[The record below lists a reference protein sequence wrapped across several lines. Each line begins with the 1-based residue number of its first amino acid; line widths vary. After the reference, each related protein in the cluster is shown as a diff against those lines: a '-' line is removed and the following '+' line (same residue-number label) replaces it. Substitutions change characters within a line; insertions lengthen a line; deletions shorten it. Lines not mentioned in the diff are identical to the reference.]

1 MKKFID
7 NIITFFLSILMII
20 ISTGTVYFCLDVFGI
35 IEVPQ
40 EYSIAS
46 LFYSQIEVIANNGE
60 ILTEDTFPVKKIRRN
75 KETTTNA
82 EQVVVKDTRD
92 PLEVME
98 EIKAKEK
105 ERERENYINVENY
118 YYEQLDYYGRL
129 IYEGLYNNL
138 DKLKTG
144 TFTVNYDKAF
154 NDLLNEENGEETL
167 KNSFQLAINAL
178 TFDNPDLFY
187 IDVTKMYLLM
197 ERTTRAFSKTYK
209 VSIGAG
215 EEGNYLAEQFSSEEA
230 VNDAINTVEEIK
242 NAIIRGIEN
251 DPAKSQIKIVH
262 DYLVDTIDYNS
273 DDGSNIYNVYGALIN
288 KRAVCEG
295 YARACKYIL
304 DELGIPC
311 IIACGTGENR
321 SGVTESHAW
330 NYVMLDGQWYAL
342 DVTWDDPVVPENFR
356 VSKESRYAY
365 FLKGSENFFEDHI
378 EDGNIVGEAGFK
390 YPLLSEND
398 YDK

>member
-215 EEGNYLAEQFSSEEA
+215 EEGSYLAEQFSSEEA

-242 NAIIRGIEN
+242 NAIINGIEN

-398 YDK
+398 YSK

>member
-365 FLKGSENFFEDHI
+365 FLKGSENFLKI
-378 EDGNIVGEAGFK
+378 I
-390 YPLLSEND
+390 
-398 YDK
+398 

>member
-60 ILTEDTFPVKKIRRN
+60 ILTENTFPVKKIRRN

-215 EEGNYLAEQFSSEEA
+215 EEGSYLAEQFSSEEA

-242 NAIIRGIEN
+242 NAIINGIEN

-398 YDK
+398 YNK

>member
-7 NIITFFLSILMII
+7 NIITFILTIFII
-20 ISTGTVYFCLDVFGI
+20 AISAGTVYFCLDVFGI

-60 ILTEDTFPVKKIRRN
+60 IITEDNFKVKNLKKNR
-75 KETTTNA
+75 ETTNE
-82 EQVVVKDTRD
+82 EQVVVKETRD
-92 PLEVME
+92 PLEIME

-105 ERERENYINVENY
+105 ERERENYVNVENY

-129 IYEGLYNNL
+129 IYEGLYNNI
-138 DKLKTG
+138 DRLKTG
-144 TFTVNYDKAF
+144 TFTVNYDKLF

-215 EEGNYLAEQFSSEEA
+215 EAGNYLAEQFGSKEA
-230 VNDAINTVEEIK
+230 VDDAINTVEEIK
-242 NAIIRGIEN
+242 NAVINGIEN
-251 DPAKSQIKIVH
+251 ESAKTQIKIVH

-273 DDGSNIYNVYGALIN
+273 ADGTNIYNVYGALIN

-304 DELGIPC
+304 DDLGIPC

-321 SGVTESHAW
+321 AGATESHAW
-330 NYVMLDGQWYAL
+330 NYVMLDGKWYAL
-342 DVTWDDPVVPENFR
+342 DVTWDDPVTPDNFR
-356 VSKESRYAY
+356 VSNESRYAY
-365 FLKGSENFFEDHI
+365 FLKGSDSFFEDHV

-390 YPLLSEND
+390 YPSLSMND
-398 YDK
+398 YNK

>member
-1 MKKFID
+1 
-7 NIITFFLSILMII
+7 
-20 ISTGTVYFCLDVFGI
+20 
-35 IEVPQ
+35 
-40 EYSIAS
+40 
-46 LFYSQIEVIANNGE
+46 
-60 ILTEDTFPVKKIRRN
+60 
-75 KETTTNA
+75 
-82 EQVVVKDTRD
+82 
-92 PLEVME
+92 ME

-398 YDK
+398 YNK

>member
-215 EEGNYLAEQFSSEEA
+215 EEGSYLAEQFSSEEA

-242 NAIIRGIEN
+242 NAIINGIEN

-398 YDK
+398 YNK